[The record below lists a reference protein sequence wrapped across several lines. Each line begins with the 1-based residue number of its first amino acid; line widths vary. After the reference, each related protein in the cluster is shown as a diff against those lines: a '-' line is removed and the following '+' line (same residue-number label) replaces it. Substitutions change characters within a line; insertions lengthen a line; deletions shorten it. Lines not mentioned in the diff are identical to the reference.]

1 MTLFMDALKT
11 YFKAHQLML
20 TPEIEYCKDYS
31 QLPPISPL
39 CVVFV
44 ESTEDVLYL
53 VKLANEYAIPLI
65 TRGAG
70 TGKAGGSIPD
80 ENGVVVSLERMDRIQ
95 NIDHINRTITVEP
108 GVILSDLQQAISQEG
123 LWYPVDPAS
132 AEWCTI
138 GGNVACNAGGPRAL
152 KYGVTGDYVIGI
164 KGVYGDGT
172 FFQLGGKLRK
182 DVAGYDL
189 KRLLIGSEGTLAI
202 ITSIT
207 LRLLPP
213 PPPEQVIWCGFDCI
227 SDGIDFLIAVLSQNL
242 QPTAAEFMPRVCIKA
257 VESYHKTQY
266 PFSHY
271 AAHLLLVL
279 DASHELNFSTLPPCH
294 RVQFEDQASLWKIR
308 RDISES
314 LTHVSL
320 SKCSEDITVPVS
332 QLPALMRGLQ
342 RLTDQTDYI
351 CLGYGH
357 LGDGNVHVNVLNT
370 DQPIEK
376 WHIDQPYIVERIIK
390 LGISLGGTLSGEHG
404 IGLTK
409 KPFMPLYF
417 SERDIAI
424 MKGIKAQFD
433 PNHILNPSKVFD

>member
-1 MTLFMDALKT
+1 
-11 YFKAHQLML
+11 
-20 TPEIEYCKDYS
+20 
-31 QLPPISPL
+31 
-39 CVVFV
+39 
-44 ESTEDVLYL
+44 
-53 VKLANEYAIPLI
+53 VKLANKYLMPLI
-65 TRGAG
+65 TRGTG
-70 TGKAGGSIPD
+70 TGKAGGAIPD
-80 ENGVVVSLERMDRIQ
+80 KNGVVVSLERMNRIL
-95 NIDHINRTITVEP
+95 NIDPINRTITVEP
-108 GVILSDLQQAISQEG
+108 GVILSDLQEAIGKEG

-132 AEWCTI
+132 ADWCTI

-152 KYGVTGDYVIGI
+152 KYGVTGDYVLGL

-172 FFQLGGKLRK
+172 FFQLGGKLLK

-189 KRLLIGSEGTLAI
+189 KRLLIGSEGTLGI

-207 LRLLPP
+207 LKLLPP

-227 SDGIDFLIAVLSQNL
+227 SDGIDFLIAVLSQNI
-242 QPTAAEFMPRVCIKA
+242 QPTAAEFMPGVCLKA
-257 VESYHKTQY
+257 VESYQKTVF
-266 PFSHY
+266 PFSHH

-279 DASHELNFSTLPPCH
+279 DARYQLDYSILPSCH
-294 RVQFEDQASLWKIR
+294 RVQFDNPEALWAIR

-314 LTHVSL
+314 LTHVSI

-342 RLTDQTDYI
+342 RLTDQSDYV

-376 WHIDQPYIVERIIK
+376 WQIDQPYLVERIIK

-409 KPFMPLYF
+409 KPYMPLYF
-417 SERDIAI
+417 SERDITI